1 MRRSLTTVLLLL
13 GVSGLLGLAGCGGG
27 PSPAVPE
34 QPQPAEEPA
43 DEEPREAEPVASHE
57 ILGSTIRMADPKGR
71 WTFRAE
77 ADRIEAESIH
87 GPYTLE
93 PARAVYEEV
102 GKAPVQMTADRAR
115 VDEESLRAVFEGDVV
130 VASEGG
136 WRMEA
141 PRVEWDLDTGEVVAT
156 GQTK

>member
-1 MRRSLTTVLLLL
+1 MRRSLTTMLVLV

-27 PSPAVPE
+27 PSSGVPE
-34 QPQPAEEPA
+34 QAQPAAEPA
-43 DEEPREAEPVASHE
+43 DEEPQEAEPAASHE
-57 ILGSTIRMADPKGR
+57 ILGSTIRIADPEGR

-77 ADRIEAESIH
+77 ADRMEAESLH

-102 GKAPVQMTADRAR
+102 GKAPIHMTADRAR
-115 VDEESLRAVFEGDVV
+115 VDEELLRAVFEGHVV

-136 WRMEA
+136 WQMEA
-141 PRVEWDLDTGEVVAT
+141 PRVEYDLDTGEVVAA
-156 GQTK
+156 GRTK